1 MKVAS
6 IENIRLNVI
15 GSDQTLQGPFGSK
28 PIVYAD
34 ATASGKSLKLI
45 EDYIQATVLPYY
57 ANTHTE
63 ASATG
68 LQTSHFREDA
78 RRMIRETVKA
88 PAEDYAVLFCGSGST
103 AAINKMAHVLG
114 ISPLSP
120 VEDSPED
127 RPVVFI
133 GPYEHHSNDRI
144 WRESPVDVVTIPLS
158 EKTGSIDIDQ
168 LQRELRRYSDRPL
181 RIGSFSA
188 ASNVTG
194 IRSDTRTITKTLM
207 TTELLPSL
215 TLLRRALT

>member
-1 MKVAS
+1 
-6 IENIRLNVI
+6 
-15 GSDQTLQGPFGSK
+15 
-28 PIVYAD
+28 
-34 ATASGKSLKLI
+34 
-45 EDYIQATVLPYY
+45 
-57 ANTHTE
+57 
-63 ASATG
+63 
-68 LQTSHFREDA
+68 
-78 RRMIRETVKA
+78 MIRETVKA

-120 VEDSPED
+120 VKDSPED

-133 GPYEHHSNDRI
+133 GPYEHHSNELI